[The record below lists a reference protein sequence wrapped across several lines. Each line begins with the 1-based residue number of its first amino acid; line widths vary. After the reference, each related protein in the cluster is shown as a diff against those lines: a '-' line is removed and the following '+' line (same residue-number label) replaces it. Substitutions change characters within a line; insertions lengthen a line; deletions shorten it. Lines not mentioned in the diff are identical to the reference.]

1 MKQTE
6 NEFLAKKRAY
16 LRQRECTCAGT
27 PIFSETFTMPPQ
39 NALKA
44 YARIPVLFETP
55 RSKDSLNQPDVADKP
70 AFTVATVNKI
80 LSKI

>member
-1 MKQTE
+1 M

-27 PIFSETFTMPPQ
+27 PVFSETFTMPQ
-39 NALKA
+39 NTLKA
-44 YARIPVLFETP
+44 YARIAVLFETP

-70 AFTVATVNKI
+70 AFTLATVNKV
-80 LSKI
+80 LSKM

>member
-1 MKQTE
+1 M
-6 NEFLAKKRAY
+6 
-16 LRQRECTCAGT
+16 
-27 PIFSETFTMPPQ
+27 PQ

-70 AFTVATVNKI
+70 VFTLATVNKI
-80 LSKI
+80 LSQINIDKGNHHKDQKQYA

>member
-6 NEFLAKKRAY
+6 NEFLAKMRAY
-16 LRQRECTCAGT
+16 LRQRGCTCAGT
-27 PIFSETFTMPPQ
+27 PIFSETFTMPQ

-44 YARIPVLFETP
+44 YARILVLFETP
-55 RSKDSLNQPDVADKP
+55 RSKDSLNQPDVTDKP